1 MAQDPKEKEQKRKE
15 DKARKD
21 VKEKLIDSNPIN
33 KFIKKILPK
42 KEKPKDKKTKTK
54 TEKIRVKKEP
64 IKQRRIGVLKMKKG
78 GMPDLTGD
86 GKITR
91 ADVLKGRGVFKHG
104 GTVKKMKTGGPI
116 LTKDEK
122 RRKKSFESKG
132 RNATGNLFNIKD
144 RNYLK
149 GR

>member
-21 VKEKLIDSNPIN
+21 VKEKLIDSSPIN

-42 KEKPKDKKTKTK
+42 KEKPKGTKTK
-54 TEKIRVKKEP
+54 TEKIRVKKDP

-116 LTKDEK
+116 LTKHQE
-122 RRKKSFESKG
+122 RRKKSFENKG
-132 RNATGNLFNIKD
+132 RNATGNVFNIKD

>member
-42 KEKPKDKKTKTK
+42 KEKPKGTKTK
-54 TEKIRVKKEP
+54 TEKIRVKKDP
-64 IKQRRIGVLKMKKG
+64 IKQRRMGVLKMKEGGMLKTPNNPGLKKLPTEVRNKMGYMKKG
-78 GMPDLTGD
+78 GVVKKGHHRMPD
-86 GKITR
+86 
-91 ADVLKGRGVFKHG
+91 
-104 GTVKKMKTGGPI
+104 GTIMKDSEHKKMKRGGLVI
-116 LTKDEK
+116 V
-122 RRKKSFESKG
+122 
-132 RNATGNLFNIKD
+132 D

-149 GR
+149 GK